1 MKAGVKF
8 VVLKLQQKHVLHSFV
23 KCECQTK
30 CLDIHVFLFRE
41 HKFRY
46 AMIIHIITRKII
58 GFIEILKTKSHN
70 IKSHLASLY
79 GLTLLPCAF
88 ILVKNSTMQDGAIN
102 K

>member
-30 CLDIHVFLFRE
+30 CLDIHVFYLGS
-41 HKFRY
+41 K
-46 AMIIHIITRKII
+46 KLI